1 MELQKLSNGNH
12 HHDVAVPV
20 EGGVPP
26 EEEKF
31 LQHRSDGSKRPQFID
46 FEGKTS
52 FGMSVF
58 NLSNA
63 IMGSGILGLSY
74 AMSNTGII
82 LFLRTSN
89 NPAFTHG
96 YPYCQHHR
104 RHSIK
109 WNYSGWRY
117 RRSPNRTS
125 WTIDQS
131 HCR

>member
-82 LFLRTSN
+82 LFLNSSQGFRGTRAAGAIQT
-89 NPAFTHG
+89 PLGA
-96 YPYCQHHR
+96 
-104 RHSIK
+104 
-109 WNYSGWRY
+109 
-117 RRSPNRTS
+117 S
-125 WTIDQS
+125 WGAEGADRCSASKSTRQNQV
-131 HCR
+131 HK